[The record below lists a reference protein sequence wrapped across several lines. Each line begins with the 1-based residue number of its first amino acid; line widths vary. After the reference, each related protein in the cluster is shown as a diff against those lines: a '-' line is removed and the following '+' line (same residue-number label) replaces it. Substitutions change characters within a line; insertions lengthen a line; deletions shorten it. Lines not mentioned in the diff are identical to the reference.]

1 MIRVLVRSGRNNDEK
16 NRARENRNRRGNL
29 KEIIND
35 AELTGYVNRTLAFT
49 RP

>member
-1 MIRVLVRSGRNNDEK
+1 MMRKTGLGKTGTDG
-16 NRARENRNRRGNL
+16 GNL